1 MTDYRGWGEWFLG
14 VLTGGK
20 IMKIDNIFFYLCV
33 LVQGYFD

>member
-20 IMKIDNIFFYLCV
+20 IMKIDNIFFI
-33 LVQGYFD
+33 FAF